1 MNDMVTR
8 FKWTNLCQ
16 KKKKSFHA
24 EVLISWI
31 LNSAMKNNYTVK
43 KKNVTRLIARMTGHT
58 LNIKQFY

>member
-8 FKWTNLCQ
+8 FKWTVLNKSVS
-16 KKKKSFHA
+16 KKNKIFHA

-43 KKNVTRLIARMTGHT
+43 KKMLQDLLHEWLDKLLT
-58 LNIKQFY
+58 

>member
-8 FKWTNLCQ
+8 FKWTVLNKSVS
-16 KKKKSFHA
+16 KKKIFHA

-43 KKNVTRLIARMTGHT
+43 KKMLQDLLHEWLDKLLT
-58 LNIKQFY
+58 

>member
-8 FKWTNLCQ
+8 FKWTVLNKSVS
-16 KKKKSFHA
+16 KKKIFHA

-43 KKNVTRLIARMTGHT
+43 KKMLQDLLHE
-58 LNIKQFY
+58 